1 MKPRRFCYSMQ
12 IAIFICFLAAAGN
25 RGQAQNPAAIAGSP
39 LEGLD
44 AYVEK
49 ALADWQIPGLSIAV
63 VKNDSTALA
72 KGYGVR
78 DIRKSE
84 PVDAHTLFAI
94 ASNSKAFTAAALGM
108 LVQEGKISWDD
119 PVLKYLPE
127 FQLYDPEATRKITV
141 RDLLCHRS
149 GLATWGG
156 DWAWWGSIYSRDE
169 ALRSIRYQKPVYD
182 FRTGYGYS
190 NQMFLV
196 AGEVILSVTGQSW
209 DDFIAERFFRPLG
222 MNRSN
227 TSVKTL
233 EKMENVAT
241 PHLMV
246 EGRLLPVAYLN
257 VDNAG
262 AAAGIN
268 SSVSDLAQWLR
279 LQLAHG
285 AFNEE
290 QLLDS
295 AVIEETRK
303 PHTLRQISAANRK
316 FNPFTHF
323 SLYGLGWDLSDYR
336 GRLIVSHTGG
346 LDGMFSYTGFMP
358 EENLGVAVLTNR
370 EDHSLMQALALHV
383 YDAYLGADLQDW
395 SARYLERNRGREQ
408 REREARER
416 QLAARVANT
425 QSSHSLQHYA
435 GSYHN
440 DIYGAAKIEL
450 ANNKMTLY
458 PLAHP
463 GITGTLEHWQ
473 YDTFR
478 CKWSSAVWQESFIYF
493 ELNDAGEVARFRVKV
508 RPDWVDTLEY
518 TFEKIRGE

>member
-1 MKPRRFCYSMQ
+1 MKPRRFSYPHR
-12 IAIFICFLAAAGN
+12 IAIVILFLAALAN
-25 RGQAQNPAAIAGSP
+25 NGQAQNPAP
-39 LEGLD
+39 LAGLD

-49 ALADWQIPGLSIAV
+49 ALADWQIPGLAVAV
-63 VKNDSTALA
+63 VKNDSVALA

-94 ASNSKAFTAAALGM
+94 ASNSKAFTTAALGI

-119 PVLKYLPE
+119 LVLKYLPE
-127 FQLYDPEATRKITV
+127 FQMYDPEATRKVTV

-156 DWAWWGSIYSRDE
+156 DWAWWGSIYTREE
-169 ALRSIRYQKPVYD
+169 ALRRIRYQEPVYD
-182 FRTGYGYS
+182 LRTGYGYT

-196 AGEVILSVTGQSW
+196 AGEVILSVTGRTW

-233 EKMENVAT
+233 EKMANVAA
-241 PHLMV
+241 PHLLA
-246 EGRLLPVAYLN
+246 EGRLLPIPYLN

-262 AAAGIN
+262 AAAAIN
-268 SSVSDLAQWLR
+268 SSVNDLAQWLR
-279 LQLAHG
+279 LQLAQG
-285 AFNEE
+285 VFNGE

-303 PHTLRQISAANRK
+303 PHTLRQVSAANRK

-358 EENLGVAVLTNR
+358 EENIGVAVLTNR

-383 YDAYLGADLQDW
+383 YDAYLGVDFQDW
-395 SARYLERNRGREQ
+395 SARYLERNRRRDQ
-408 REREARER
+408 IEREAHER
-416 QLAARVANT
+416 LLAARVANT
-425 QSSHSLQHYA
+425 KPSHSLQYYA

-440 DIYGAAKIEL
+440 DIYGEVKIEL
-450 ANNKMTLY
+450 ANDKLTLY

-463 GITGTLEHWQ
+463 GITGALEHWQ
-473 YDTFR
+473 YNTFR
-478 CKWSSAVWQESFIYF
+478 CKWSSPVWQESFVYF
-493 ELNDAGEVARFRVKV
+493 ELNDAGAVACFRVKV